1 MPVTIRDVARAAGV
15 STATAARALG
25 GYGHAS
31 PAARRKVSESA
42 RRLGYRPNVVAR
54 ALVSRATTTV
64 GLVVGDIENPFFA
77 AAARGL
83 ADVMDAHGYT
93 VLLANADE
101 DAGRERRAVDALRA
115 RQVDGMVVVPAPG
128 ASPEHLTELVTAGV
142 PLVLLDRAVVG
153 VAADSVLVRNVAG
166 ARAAVAHLAGL
177 GHRRIGVVSDSPDIT
192 SSAERIQGYRQALRA
207 AGIAPEPGLI
217 SIGGPTRD
225 DGEAAALRLLD
236 RPDRPTAVLC
246 FSDAVAYGALQ
257 VAAELGIDVPGQLS
271 IVGFDDNP
279 LAAQIR
285 PALTTV
291 RQDIAAKG
299 KAAAATL
306 TAAIKRAK
314 TGTPA
319 PAEHVLLPTELVI
332 RESTGPVRP

>member
-1 MPVTIRDVARAAGV
+1 MSVTIRDVARAAGV

-42 RRLGYRPNVVAR
+42 RELGYRPNVVAR

-128 ASPEHLTELVTAGV
+128 ASPEHLAELVTAGV

-177 GHRRIGVVSDSPDIT
+177 GHRRIGVVSDSPEIT

-236 RPDRPTAVLC
+236 RPDRPTAV
-246 FSDAVAYGALQ
+246 FTANNFMTVGALRAARSLGLRIPAD
-257 VAAELGIDVPGQLS
+257 VAL
-271 IVGFDDNP
+271 VGFDD
-279 LAAQIR
+279 LDW
-285 PALTTV
+285 TTLVQPPVTVV
-291 RQDIAAKG
+291 RQPVADLGRVAG
-299 KAAAATL
+299 E
-306 TAAIKRAK
+306 R
-314 TGTPA
+314 
-319 PAEHVLLPTELVI
+319 LLRRLEGD
-332 RESTGPVRP
+332 TGPPKRIRLDANLIVRGSCGAGA

>member
-1 MPVTIRDVARAAGV
+1 MSVTIRDVARAAGV

-42 RRLGYRPNVVAR
+42 RQLGYRPNVVAR

-77 AAARGL
+77 AAARSL
-83 ADVMDAHGYT
+83 ADVIDAHGYT
-93 VLLANADE
+93 MLLANADE

-236 RPDRPTAVLC
+236 RPDRPTAV
-246 FSDAVAYGALQ
+246 FTANNFMTVGALRAARSLALRIPED
-257 VAAELGIDVPGQLS
+257 VAL
-271 IVGFDDNP
+271 VGFDD
-279 LAAQIR
+279 LDW
-285 PALTTV
+285 TTLVQPPVTVV
-291 RQDIAAKG
+291 RQPVADLGRVAGERLLRRLDGDAG
-299 KAAAATL
+299 PP
-306 TAAIKRAK
+306 KR
-314 TGTPA
+314 
-319 PAEHVLLPTELVI
+319 I
-332 RESTGPVRP
+332 RLDANLIVRGSCGAGA

>member
-1 MPVTIRDVARAAGV
+1 MSVTIRDVARAAGV

-42 RRLGYRPNVVAR
+42 RQLGYRPNVVAR

-177 GHRRIGVVSDSPDIT
+177 GHRRIGVVSDSPEIT

-236 RPDRPTAVLC
+236 RADRPTAV
-246 FSDAVAYGALQ
+246 FTANNFMTVGALRAARSLGLRIPDD
-257 VAAELGIDVPGQLS
+257 VAL
-271 IVGFDDNP
+271 VGFDD
-279 LAAQIR
+279 LDW
-285 PALTTV
+285 TTLVQPPVTVV
-291 RQDIAAKG
+291 RQPVADLGRVAGERLLRRLEGDAG
-299 KAAAATL
+299 PP
-306 TAAIKRAK
+306 KR
-314 TGTPA
+314 
-319 PAEHVLLPTELVI
+319 I
-332 RESTGPVRP
+332 RLDANLIVRGSCGARA

>member
-1 MPVTIRDVARAAGV
+1 MSVTIRDVARAAGV

-42 RRLGYRPNVVAR
+42 RQLGYRPNVVAR

-128 ASPEHLTELVTAGV
+128 ASPEHLAELVTAGV

-153 VAADSVLVRNVAG
+153 VAADSVLARNVAG

-177 GHRRIGVVSDSPDIT
+177 GHRRIGVVSDSPEIT

-207 AGIAPEPGLI
+207 AGLAPGPGLI

-236 RPDRPTAVLC
+236 RADRPTAV
-246 FSDAVAYGALQ
+246 FTANNFMTVGALRAARSLGLRIPED
-257 VAAELGIDVPGQLS
+257 VAL
-271 IVGFDDNP
+271 VGFDD
-279 LAAQIR
+279 LDW
-285 PALTTV
+285 TTLVQPPVTVV
-291 RQDIAAKG
+291 RQPVADLGRVAGERLLRRLEGDAG
-299 KAAAATL
+299 PP
-306 TAAIKRAK
+306 KR
-314 TGTPA
+314 
-319 PAEHVLLPTELVI
+319 I
-332 RESTGPVRP
+332 RLDANLIVRGSCGAGA

>member
-1 MPVTIRDVARAAGV
+1 MSVTIRDVARAAGV

-42 RRLGYRPNVVAR
+42 RQLGYRPNVVAR
-54 ALVSRATTTV
+54 ALVSRTTTTV

-128 ASPEHLTELVTAGV
+128 ASPEHLAELVTAGV

-177 GHRRIGVVSDSPDIT
+177 GHRRIGVVSDSPEIT

-236 RPDRPTAVLC
+236 RPDRPTAV
-246 FSDAVAYGALQ
+246 FTANNFMTVGALRAARSLGLRIPED
-257 VAAELGIDVPGQLS
+257 VAL
-271 IVGFDDNP
+271 VGFDD
-279 LAAQIR
+279 LEW
-285 PALTTV
+285 TTLVQPPVTVV
-291 RQDIAAKG
+291 RQPVADLGRVAG
-299 KAAAATL
+299 E
-306 TAAIKRAK
+306 R
-314 TGTPA
+314 
-319 PAEHVLLPTELVI
+319 LLRRLEGD
-332 RESTGPVRP
+332 TGPPKRIRLDANLIVRGSCGAGA

>member
-1 MPVTIRDVARAAGV
+1 MSVTIRDVARAAGV

-128 ASPEHLTELVTAGV
+128 ASPEHLAELVTAGV

-153 VAADSVLVRNVAG
+153 VAADSVLARNVAG

-177 GHRRIGVVSDSPDIT
+177 GHRRIGVVSDSPEIT

-236 RPDRPTAVLC
+236 RPDRPTAV
-246 FSDAVAYGALQ
+246 FTANNFMTVGALRAARSLGLRIPED
-257 VAAELGIDVPGQLS
+257 VAL
-271 IVGFDDNP
+271 VGFDD
-279 LAAQIR
+279 LDW
-285 PALTTV
+285 TTLVQPPVTVV
-291 RQDIAAKG
+291 RQPVADLGRVAGERLLRRLEGDAGPPRRIRLDANLIVRGSCGA
-299 KAAAATL
+299 
-306 TAAIKRAK
+306 
-314 TGTPA
+314 GT
-319 PAEHVLLPTELVI
+319 
-332 RESTGPVRP
+332 

>member
-1 MPVTIRDVARAAGV
+1 MSVTIRDVARAAGV

-31 PAARRKVSESA
+31 PTARRKVSESA
-42 RRLGYRPNVVAR
+42 RQLGYRPNVVAR

-236 RPDRPTAVLC
+236 RPDRPTAV
-246 FSDAVAYGALQ
+246 FTANNFMTVGALRAARSLALRIPED
-257 VAAELGIDVPGQLS
+257 VAL
-271 IVGFDDNP
+271 VGFDD
-279 LAAQIR
+279 LDW
-285 PALTTV
+285 TTLVQPPVTVV
-291 RQDIAAKG
+291 RQPVADLGRVAGERLLRRLDGDAG
-299 KAAAATL
+299 PP
-306 TAAIKRAK
+306 KR
-314 TGTPA
+314 
-319 PAEHVLLPTELVI
+319 I
-332 RESTGPVRP
+332 RLDAGLIVRGSCGAGA

>member
-1 MPVTIRDVARAAGV
+1 MSVTIRDVARAAGV

-128 ASPEHLTELVTAGV
+128 ASPEHLAELVTAGV

-177 GHRRIGVVSDSPDIT
+177 GHRRIGVVSDSPEIT

-236 RPDRPTAVLC
+236 RADRPTAV
-246 FSDAVAYGALQ
+246 FTANNFMTVGALRAARSLGLRIPDD
-257 VAAELGIDVPGQLS
+257 VAL
-271 IVGFDDNP
+271 VGFDD
-279 LAAQIR
+279 LDW
-285 PALTTV
+285 TTLVQPPVTVV
-291 RQDIAAKG
+291 RQPVADLGRVAGERLLRRLEGDAGPPNRIRLDANLIVRGSCGA
-299 KAAAATL
+299 
-306 TAAIKRAK
+306 RA
-314 TGTPA
+314 
-319 PAEHVLLPTELVI
+319 
-332 RESTGPVRP
+332 

>member
-1 MPVTIRDVARAAGV
+1 MSVTIRDVARAAGV

-42 RRLGYRPNVVAR
+42 RQLGYRPNVVAR
-54 ALVSRATTTV
+54 ALVSRTTTTV

-128 ASPEHLTELVTAGV
+128 ASPEHLAELVTAGV

-177 GHRRIGVVSDSPDIT
+177 GHRRIGVVSDSPEIT

-236 RPDRPTAVLC
+236 RPDRPTAV
-246 FSDAVAYGALQ
+246 FTANNFMTVGALRAARSLGLRIPED
-257 VAAELGIDVPGQLS
+257 VAL
-271 IVGFDDNP
+271 VGFDD
-279 LAAQIR
+279 LEW
-285 PALTTV
+285 TTLVQPPVTVV
-291 RQDIAAKG
+291 RQPVADLGRVAGERLLRRLEGDAG
-299 KAAAATL
+299 PP
-306 TAAIKRAK
+306 KR
-314 TGTPA
+314 
-319 PAEHVLLPTELVI
+319 I
-332 RESTGPVRP
+332 RLDANLIVRGSCGAGA

>member
-1 MPVTIRDVARAAGV
+1 MSVTIRDVARAAGV

-42 RRLGYRPNVVAR
+42 RQLGYRPNVVAR

-128 ASPEHLTELVTAGV
+128 ASPEHLAELVTAGV

-177 GHRRIGVVSDSPDIT
+177 GHRRIGVVSDSPEIT

-236 RPDRPTAVLC
+236 RADRPTAV
-246 FSDAVAYGALQ
+246 FTANNFMTVGALRAARSLGLRIPDD
-257 VAAELGIDVPGQLS
+257 VAL
-271 IVGFDDNP
+271 VGFDD
-279 LAAQIR
+279 LDW
-285 PALTTV
+285 TTLVQPPVTVV
-291 RQDIAAKG
+291 RQPVADLGRVAGERLLRRLEGDAG
-299 KAAAATL
+299 PP
-306 TAAIKRAK
+306 KR
-314 TGTPA
+314 
-319 PAEHVLLPTELVI
+319 I
-332 RESTGPVRP
+332 RLDANLIVRGSCGARA

>member
-31 PAARRKVSESA
+31 PAARRKVNESA
-42 RRLGYRPNVVAR
+42 RELGYRPNVVAR

-128 ASPEHLTELVTAGV
+128 ASPEHLAELVAAGV

-236 RPDRPTAVLC
+236 RPDRPTAV
-246 FSDAVAYGALQ
+246 FTANNFMTVGALR
-257 VAAELGIDVPGQLS
+257 AARSLALS
-271 IVGFDDNP
+271 IPEDVALVGFDD
-279 LAAQIR
+279 LDW
-285 PALTTV
+285 TTLVQPPVTVV
-291 RQDIAAKG
+291 RQPVADLGRVAGERLLRRLEGDAG
-299 KAAAATL
+299 PP
-306 TAAIKRAK
+306 KRIRLDANLIVRGSCGA
-314 TGTPA
+314 GT
-319 PAEHVLLPTELVI
+319 
-332 RESTGPVRP
+332 

>member
-1 MPVTIRDVARAAGV
+1 MSVTIRDVARAAGV

-42 RRLGYRPNVVAR
+42 RMLGYRPNAVAR

-101 DAGRERRAVDALRA
+101 DAERERRAVDALRA

-128 ASPEHLTELVTAGV
+128 ASPGHLADLVAARI
-142 PLVLLDRAVVG
+142 PLVLLDRVVAG
-153 VAADSVLVRNVAG
+153 VEADSVLVRNAAG
-166 ARAAVAHLAGL
+166 AHAAVAHLVAL
-177 GHRRIGVVSDSPDIT
+177 GHRRVGVVSDLPEIT
-192 SSAERIQGYRQALRA
+192 SSAERISGYRRALRA
-207 AGIAPEPGLI
+207 AGIEADPGLI
-217 SIGGPTRD
+217 SIGGPTQA

-236 RPDRPTAVLC
+236 RRDRPTAV
-246 FSDAVAYGALQ
+246 FTANNFMTVGALR
-257 VAAELGIDVPGQLS
+257 AARALGLRIPSDLAL
-271 IVGFDDNP
+271 VGFDD
-279 LAAQIR
+279 LDW
-285 PALTTV
+285 TTLV
-291 RQDIAAKG
+291 EPPVTVVSQ
-299 KAAAATL
+299 
-306 TAAIKRAK
+306 
-314 TGTPA
+314 P
-319 PAEHVLLPTELVI
+319 VTELGRTAGQRLLRRLGGDRAAPRRI
-332 RESTGPVRP
+332 RLEARLIVRRSCGARP

>member
-31 PAARRKVSESA
+31 PAARRKVNESA
-42 RRLGYRPNVVAR
+42 RELGYRPNVVAR

-128 ASPEHLTELVTAGV
+128 ASPEHLAELVTAGV

-177 GHRRIGVVSDSPDIT
+177 GHRRIGVVSDSPEIT

-207 AGIAPEPGLI
+207 AAITPEPGLI

-236 RPDRPTAVLC
+236 RPDRPTAV
-246 FSDAVAYGALQ
+246 FTANNFMTVGALRAARSLGLRIPED
-257 VAAELGIDVPGQLS
+257 VAL
-271 IVGFDDNP
+271 VGFDDLDWTTLVQP
-279 LAAQIR
+279 LV
-285 PALTTV
+285 TVV
-291 RQDIAAKG
+291 RQPVADLGRVAGERLLRRLEGDAG
-299 KAAAATL
+299 PP
-306 TAAIKRAK
+306 KRIRLDANLIVRGSCGA
-314 TGTPA
+314 GT
-319 PAEHVLLPTELVI
+319 
-332 RESTGPVRP
+332 

>member
-1 MPVTIRDVARAAGV
+1 MSVTIRDVARAAGV

-42 RRLGYRPNVVAR
+42 RQLGYRPNVVAR

-128 ASPEHLTELVTAGV
+128 ASPEHLAELVAAGI
-142 PLVLLDRAVVG
+142 PLVLLDR
-153 VAADSVLVRNVAG
+153 VLARNAAG
-166 ARAAVAHLAGL
+166 ARAAVGHLAGL
-177 GHRRIGVVSDSPDIT
+177 GHRRIGVVSDSPEIT

-207 AGIAPEPGLI
+207 AGITPDPGLV

-236 RPDRPTAVLC
+236 RPDRPTAA
-246 FSDAVAYGALQ
+246 FTANNFMTAGALRAARSLGLRIPGD
-257 VAAELGIDVPGQLS
+257 VAL
-271 IVGFDDNP
+271 VGFDD
-279 LAAQIR
+279 LDW
-285 PALTTV
+285 TTLVQPPVTVV
-291 RQDIAAKG
+291 RQPVADLGRVAGERLLRRLDGDAG
-299 KAAAATL
+299 PP
-306 TAAIKRAK
+306 KR
-314 TGTPA
+314 
-319 PAEHVLLPTELVI
+319 I
-332 RESTGPVRP
+332 RLDANLIVRGSCGARA

>member
-31 PAARRKVSESA
+31 PAARRKVNESA
-42 RRLGYRPNVVAR
+42 RELGYRPNVVAR

-236 RPDRPTAVLC
+236 RPDRPTAV
-246 FSDAVAYGALQ
+246 FTANNFMTVGALRAARSLGLRVPAD
-257 VAAELGIDVPGQLS
+257 VAL
-271 IVGFDDNP
+271 VGFDD
-279 LAAQIR
+279 LDW
-285 PALTTV
+285 TTLVQPPVTVV
-291 RQDIAAKG
+291 RQPVADLGRVAGERLLRRLDGDAG
-299 KAAAATL
+299 PP
-306 TAAIKRAK
+306 KR
-314 TGTPA
+314 
-319 PAEHVLLPTELVI
+319 I
-332 RESTGPVRP
+332 RLDANLIVRGSCGAGA

>member
-1 MPVTIRDVARAAGV
+1 MSVTIRDVARAAGV

-42 RRLGYRPNVVAR
+42 RQLGYRPNVVAR

-83 ADVMDAHGYT
+83 ADVMDARGYT

-128 ASPEHLTELVTAGV
+128 ASPEHLAELVTAGV

-177 GHRRIGVVSDSPDIT
+177 GHRRIGVVSDSPEIT

-236 RPDRPTAVLC
+236 RADRPTAV
-246 FSDAVAYGALQ
+246 FTANNFMTVGALRAARSLGLRIPDD
-257 VAAELGIDVPGQLS
+257 VAL
-271 IVGFDDNP
+271 VGFDD
-279 LAAQIR
+279 LDW
-285 PALTTV
+285 TTLVQPPVTVV
-291 RQDIAAKG
+291 RQPVADLGRVAGERLLRRLEGDAG
-299 KAAAATL
+299 PP
-306 TAAIKRAK
+306 KR
-314 TGTPA
+314 
-319 PAEHVLLPTELVI
+319 I
-332 RESTGPVRP
+332 RLDANLIVRGSCGARA

>member
-31 PAARRKVSESA
+31 PAARRKVNESA
-42 RRLGYRPNVVAR
+42 RELGYRPNVVAR

-236 RPDRPTAVLC
+236 RPDRPTAV
-246 FSDAVAYGALQ
+246 FTANNFMTVGALRAARSLALRIPED
-257 VAAELGIDVPGQLS
+257 VAL
-271 IVGFDDNP
+271 VGFDD
-279 LAAQIR
+279 LDW
-285 PALTTV
+285 TTLVQPPVTVV
-291 RQDIAAKG
+291 RQPVADLGRVAGERLLRRLDGDAG
-299 KAAAATL
+299 PP
-306 TAAIKRAK
+306 KR
-314 TGTPA
+314 
-319 PAEHVLLPTELVI
+319 I
-332 RESTGPVRP
+332 RLDANLIVRGSCGAGA

>member
-1 MPVTIRDVARAAGV
+1 MSVTIRDVARAAGV

-42 RRLGYRPNVVAR
+42 RQLGYRPNVVAR

-128 ASPEHLTELVTAGV
+128 ASPEHLAELVTAGV

-177 GHRRIGVVSDSPDIT
+177 GHRRIGVVSDSPEIT

-207 AGIAPEPGLI
+207 AGIAPDADLV
-217 SIGGPTRD
+217 SIGGPTRA

-236 RPDRPTAVLC
+236 RPDRPTAV
-246 FSDAVAYGALQ
+246 FTANNFMTVGALRAARSLGLRIPDD
-257 VAAELGIDVPGQLS
+257 VAL
-271 IVGFDDNP
+271 VGFDD
-279 LAAQIR
+279 LDW
-285 PALTTV
+285 TTLVQPPVTVV
-291 RQDIAAKG
+291 RQPVADLGRVAGERLLRRLEGDAG
-299 KAAAATL
+299 PP
-306 TAAIKRAK
+306 KR
-314 TGTPA
+314 
-319 PAEHVLLPTELVI
+319 I
-332 RESTGPVRP
+332 RLDANLIVRGSCGAQA

>member
-1 MPVTIRDVARAAGV
+1 MSVTIRDVARAAGV

-42 RRLGYRPNVVAR
+42 RQLGYRPNVVAR

-128 ASPEHLTELVTAGV
+128 ASPEHLAELVTAGV

-177 GHRRIGVVSDSPDIT
+177 GHRRIGVVSDSPEIT

-236 RPDRPTAVLC
+236 RADRPTAV
-246 FSDAVAYGALQ
+246 FTANNFMTVGALRAARSLGLRIPDD
-257 VAAELGIDVPGQLS
+257 VAL
-271 IVGFDDNP
+271 VGFDD
-279 LAAQIR
+279 LDW
-285 PALTTV
+285 TTLVQPPVTVV
-291 RQDIAAKG
+291 RQPVADLGRVAGERLLRRLEGDAG
-299 KAAAATL
+299 PP
-306 TAAIKRAK
+306 KR
-314 TGTPA
+314 
-319 PAEHVLLPTELVI
+319 I
-332 RESTGPVRP
+332 RLDANLIVRGSCGAQA

>member
-1 MPVTIRDVARAAGV
+1 MSVTIRDVARAAGV

-42 RRLGYRPNVVAR
+42 RQLGYRPNVVAR

-83 ADVMDAHGYT
+83 ADVMDARGYT

-128 ASPEHLTELVTAGV
+128 ASPEHLAELVTAGV

-177 GHRRIGVVSDSPDIT
+177 GHRRIGVVSDSPEIT

-236 RPDRPTAVLC
+236 RADRPTAV
-246 FSDAVAYGALQ
+246 FTANNFMTVGALRAARSLGLRIPDD
-257 VAAELGIDVPGQLS
+257 VAL
-271 IVGFDDNP
+271 VGFDD
-279 LAAQIR
+279 LDW
-285 PALTTV
+285 TTLVQPPVTVV
-291 RQDIAAKG
+291 RQPVADLGRVAGERLLRRLEGDAG
-299 KAAAATL
+299 PP
-306 TAAIKRAK
+306 KR
-314 TGTPA
+314 
-319 PAEHVLLPTELVI
+319 I
-332 RESTGPVRP
+332 RLDANLIVRGSCGAQA